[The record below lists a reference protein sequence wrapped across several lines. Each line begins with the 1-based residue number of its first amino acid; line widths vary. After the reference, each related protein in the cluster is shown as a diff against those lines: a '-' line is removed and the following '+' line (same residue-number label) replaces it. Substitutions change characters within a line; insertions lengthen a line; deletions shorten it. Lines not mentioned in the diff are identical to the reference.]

1 MKTFVDN
8 NGKTWTVTVNVGTI
22 KRVKDLLGINLI
34 QAITGDLIE
43 KVETDIC
50 LFVDILFVVCK
61 EQAQANGISDE
72 KFGTLLGGDSLEK
85 ATDAFLDQLISFFPS
100 QAKRRL
106 YQKAWSR
113 SKEAQLIAVQKLQK
127 RIQEM
132 NLQQMLNKKL
142 NSI

>member
-8 NGKTWTVTVNVGTI
+8 SGKTWTVSITVGTI

-43 KVETDIC
+43 KLETDIC
-50 LFVDILFVVCK
+50 LFVDILYVVCK
-61 EQAQANGISDE
+61 DQAQANSISDE
-72 KFGTLLGGDSLEK
+72 KFGTLLGGDSLEQ
-85 ATDAFLDQLISFFPS
+85 ATDCFLDELISFFPE
-100 QAKRRL
+100 AKRRL

-127 RIQEM
+127 KIQGM
-132 NLQQMLNKKL
+132 NFQQILENKL

>member
-8 NGKTWTVTVNVGTI
+8 NGKTWTVTVNVGTV

-34 QAITGDLIE
+34 EAITGDLIE

-50 LFVDILFVVCK
+50 LFVDILYVVCK

-85 ATDAFLDQLISFFPS
+85 ATDAFLDQLIDFFP
-100 QAKRRL
+100 QAKRNL
-106 YQKAWSR
+106 YRKAWS
-113 SKEAQLIAVQKLQK
+113 KTKQAEVLAVQKLEK
-127 RIQEM
+127 KIQEM

>member
-8 NGKTWTVTVNVGTI
+8 SGKTWTVSITVGTI

-43 KVETDIC
+43 KLETDIC
-50 LFVDILFVVCK
+50 LFVDILYVVCK
-61 EQAQANGISDE
+61 DQAQANSISDE
-72 KFGTLLGGDSLEK
+72 KFGTLLGGDSLEQ
-85 ATDAFLDQLISFFPS
+85 ATDCFLDELINFFPE
-100 QAKRRL
+100 AKRKL
-106 YQKAWSR
+106 YQKAYRR

-127 RIQEM
+127 KIQGM
-132 NLQQMLNKKL
+132 NFQQILENKL